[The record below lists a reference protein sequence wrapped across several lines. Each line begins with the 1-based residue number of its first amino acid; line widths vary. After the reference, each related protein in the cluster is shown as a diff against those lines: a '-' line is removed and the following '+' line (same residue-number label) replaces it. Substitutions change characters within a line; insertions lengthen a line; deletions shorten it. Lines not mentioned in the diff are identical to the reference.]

1 MKRIHKV
8 SIVIAFLLSIVLI
21 VLWNIFKP
29 SVQLSAKLAI
39 DKNTTIKAVYE
50 YGIPIDSFI
59 VKKGI
64 IRSNQ
69 TLGKIL
75 DDLNANPE
83 VIRKL
88 HIYTKD
94 KFDLKQVVA
103 GNTYKAFFTLDS
115 TEKLV
120 YLVYEKSAIE
130 YVLFD
135 FKDSLTIQNSQK
147 EVTLVRKLNEATISS
162 SLWET
167 IYKLNLNP
175 NLALDMSDIFAWTV
189 DFFGLQK
196 GDKFK
201 VLYDEKY
208 VGNTSVGIG
217 TIYAA
222 WFEHKGERFYAYQF
236 AQDSTPS
243 YWDEKGNSLKKSFL
257 KAPLHFSRIT
267 SRYSGSRLH
276 PVLKIY
282 RPHTGV
288 DYAAPTGTPVMAI
301 GDGFI
306 VEKGYNGAAGNYV
319 KIRHNSV
326 YTTGYNHLS
335 RFGAGIVN
343 GVRVKQGQI
352 IGFVGSTGY
361 STGPHLDLR
370 FWMNGQPIDPLKVKA
385 PPVEPIKQ
393 ENIETYKSFLSK
405 INVKLDSIPLMPVF
419 PQSAVESISSANL

>member
-1 MKRIHKV
+1 MKRIYKIIIILGV
-8 SIVIAFLLSIVLI
+8 SLITTSII
-21 VLWNIFKP
+21 LWNIFKP
-29 SVQLSAKLAI
+29 SVQLTRNLAI
-39 DKNTTIKAVYE
+39 DKNTTINTVYE

-59 VKKGI
+59 IRKGV
-64 IRSNQ
+64 IRANQ

-75 DDLNANPE
+75 DDLNANPDI
-83 VIRKL
+83 IRKL
-88 HIYTKD
+88 NIYTKG
-94 KFDLKQVVA
+94 KFDLRQVVA
-103 GNTYKAFFTLDS
+103 GNMFKAFLSPDS

-120 YLVYEKSAIE
+120 YLVYEKSPIE

-135 FKDSLTIQNSQK
+135 FKDSLTITNSQK

-167 IYKLNLNP
+167 IYNLNLNP

-208 VGNTSVGIG
+208 VGSTSVGIG

-222 WFEHKGERFYAYQF
+222 WFEHKGERFYAYRYS
-236 AQDSTPS
+236 QDSTPS

-288 DYAAPTGTPVMAI
+288 DYAAPIGTPVMAI

-335 RFGAGIVN
+335 RFGAGIAN

-361 STGPHLDLR
+361 STGPHLDMR
-370 FWMNGQPIDPLKVKA
+370 FWMNGKPVDPLKVKS
-385 PPVEPIKQ
+385 PPVEPIKK
-393 ENIETYKSFLSK
+393 ENIETYQSFLKK
-405 INVKLDSIPLMPVF
+405 INVKLDSIPLIPVF
-419 PQSAVESISSANL
+419 PHSAVESIR

>member
-1 MKRIHKV
+1 MKRIYKV
-8 SIVIAFLLSIVLI
+8 FIIIGLLVIISAI

-29 SVQLSAKLAI
+29 SVQITAKLAI

-64 IRSNQ
+64 IRTNQ
-69 TLGKIL
+69 TLGEIL
-75 DDLNANPE
+75 NGLNANPD

-88 HIYTKD
+88 NIYTKD
-94 KFDLKQVVA
+94 KFDLRQVVA
-103 GNTYKAFFTLDS
+103 GNSYKAFLSPDS
-115 TEKLV
+115 TEKLT
-120 YLVYEKSAIE
+120 YLVYEKSAID
-130 YVLFD
+130 YVVFN

-208 VGNTSVGIG
+208 VGNASVGIG

-222 WFEHKGERFYAYQF
+222 WFEHKGERFYAFRF

-276 PVLKIY
+276 PILKIY

-288 DYAAPTGTPVMAI
+288 DYAAPAGTPIMSV

-306 VEKGYNGAAGNYV
+306 IEKGYNGAAGNYV

-335 RFGAGIVN
+335 RFGPGIAT
-343 GVRVKQGQI
+343 GVRVKQSQI
-352 IGFVGSTGY
+352 IGFVGQTGY
-361 STGPHLDLR
+361 ATGPHLDMR
-370 FWMNGQPIDPLKVKA
+370 FWMNGQPIDPLKVKS
-385 PPVEPIKQ
+385 PPVEPIKK
-393 ENIETYKSFLSK
+393 ENMETYLSFLK
-405 INVKLDSIPLMPVF
+405 NINVKLDSIPLMPVF
-419 PQSAVESISSANL
+419 PQSAVESIR

>member
-1 MKRIHKV
+1 MKRIYKLIILI
-8 SIVIAFLLSIVLI
+8 SLLIIISTTATWIILQ
-21 VLWNIFKP
+21 P
-29 SVQLSAKLAI
+29 TVQITKKLAI

-50 YGIPIDSFI
+50 YGIPVDSFTV
-59 VKKGI
+59 VKGR
-64 IRSNQ
+64 IRTNQ
-69 TLGKIL
+69 TLGEL
-75 DDLNANPE
+75 LSGLNVKPDIINRLP
-83 VIRKL
+83 
-88 HIYTKD
+88 IYTKG
-94 KFDLKQVVA
+94 KFDLRQVVA
-103 GNTYKAFFTLDS
+103 GNTYKAFLNQDS
-115 TEKLV
+115 TASLV
-120 YLVYEKSAIE
+120 YLVYEKSAIDF
-130 YVLFD
+130 VIFN
-135 FKDSLTIQNSQK
+135 FKDSLTIENDHK

-167 IYKLNLNP
+167 IYNLNLNP

-196 GDKFK
+196 GDRFK

-208 VGNTSVGIG
+208 VGNTSVGVG

-236 AQDSTPS
+236 AQDSTAS

-288 DYAAPTGTPVMAI
+288 DYAAPVGTPVMAI
-301 GDGFI
+301 GDGFV

-335 RFGAGIVN
+335 RFGAGIAN
-343 GVRVKQGQI
+343 GTRVKQSQI
-352 IGFVGSTGY
+352 IGYVGSTGY
-361 STGPHLDLR
+361 STGPHLDMR
-370 FWMNGQPIDPLKVKA
+370 FWMNGHPVDPLKVKS

-393 ENIETYKSFLSK
+393 EMMENYLLFTKTLGA
-405 INVKLDSIPLMPVF
+405 KLDSLPLIPVIPA
-419 PQSAVESISSANL
+419 SAMYSIH

>member
-1 MKRIHKV
+1 MKRIYKV
-8 SIVIAFLLSIVLI
+8 ISFLVILVTIAAI

-29 SVQLSAKLAI
+29 SVQLTRNLAI

-59 VKKGI
+59 VKKAI
-64 IRSNQ
+64 IHSNE

-75 DDLNANPE
+75 DNLNVNPD

-88 HIYTKD
+88 PIYTKG
-94 KFDLKQVVA
+94 KFDLRQVVA
-103 GNTYKAFFTLDS
+103 GNSYKAFLSPDS
-115 TEKLV
+115 AENLV
-120 YLVYEKSAIE
+120 YLVYEKSAID
-130 YVLFD
+130 YVVFN
-135 FKDSLTIQNSQK
+135 FKDSLTIQNNQK

-196 GDKFK
+196 GDRFK

-208 VGNTSVGIG
+208 VGSTSVGIA

-222 WFEHKGERFYAYQF
+222 WFEHKGEMFYAYRF
-236 AQDSTPS
+236 SQDSTPS

-276 PVLKIY
+276 PILKIY

-288 DYAAPTGTPVMAI
+288 DYAAPAGTPIMSV

-306 VEKGYNGAAGNYV
+306 IEKGYNGAAGNYV

-335 RFGAGIVN
+335 RFGPGIAN

-352 IGFVGSTGY
+352 IGFVGQTGY
-361 STGPHLDLR
+361 ATGPHLDMR
-370 FWMNGQPIDPLKVKA
+370 FWMNGQPVDPLKVKS

-393 ENIETYKSFLSK
+393 ENMETYLSFLK
-405 INVKLDSIPLMPVF
+405 NINVKLDSIPLMPVF
-419 PQSAVESISSANL
+419 PQSAVESIR